1 MGRTYSLK
9 SAILNKNT
17 TALTPVKIGLLIL
30 ALKRILFSD
39 IYYIR

>member
-17 TALTPVKIGLLIL
+17 TTPSPVKIGLPLL

-39 IYYIR
+39 VYYIY